1 MAIEYKNTLAIFRDV
16 VSVDDA
22 ECLREWLQDKSDA
35 RIDLEDC
42 THLHPENLQV
52 LIAEK
57 SRIAFWP
64 AVLSSLAGYSG
75 KARMGDGSVLM
86 VRNVEEFA

>member
-1 MAIEYKNTLAIFRDV
+1 MAIEYKKNMAIFHDV

-22 ECLREWLQDKSDA
+22 EELREWLQNKSDA

-52 LIAEK
+52 MIAAQ
-57 SRIAFWP
+57 SCIAFWP

-75 KARMGDGSVLM
+75 KAWIGDGSVFM
-86 VRNVEEFA
+86 VRNVEELA